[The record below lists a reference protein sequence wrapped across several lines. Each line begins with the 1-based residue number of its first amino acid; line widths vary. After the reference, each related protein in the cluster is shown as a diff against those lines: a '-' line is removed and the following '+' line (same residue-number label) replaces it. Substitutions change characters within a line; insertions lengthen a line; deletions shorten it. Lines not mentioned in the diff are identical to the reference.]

1 MLHAKR
7 RGPSNLADPAEV
19 PASSVWVDPVLREEE
34 VPEPQITHPY
44 DVIVRVAVCGVCG
57 SDLHCSHAGQDGYV
71 SFGGPARLPVILGH
85 EFTGTVTRVGNAVTN
100 VAAGDRVT
108 AESIWACWKCDECR
122 AGHLNQCRRR
132 ELLGLTVNGALASS
146 VLVDARHCYS
156 IEPLVSRYG
165 VDRAL
170 ELGALLEPLGV
181 ARRALTRARVR
192 ADDRIVVVGTGPIG
206 LGIIMLAREAG
217 VTKIVAFDLIDSRVT
232 MAEAAGAR
240 AFNVT
245 SLTQFRGGVD
255 DAIRDAFGGQR
266 ASLAVEAA
274 GTVEAFDTAFASLEN
289 RGRLLVLGRMP
300 ARVPLD
306 TNALLSKALTLI
318 GSRGHAG
325 QGIFP
330 ELIRHVTD
338 GPLDPSSLITARF
351 GIHQLQ
357 EAFAHAREASGA
369 KTLIRM
375 DA

>member
-1 MLHAKR
+1 
-7 RGPSNLADPAEV
+7 
-19 PASSVWVDPVLREEE
+19 
-34 VPEPQITHPY
+34 
-44 DVIVRVAVCGVCG
+44 
-57 SDLHCSHAGQDGYV
+57 
-71 SFGGPARLPVILGH
+71 
-85 EFTGTVTRVGNAVTN
+85 
-100 VAAGDRVT
+100 
-108 AESIWACWKCDECR
+108 
-122 AGHLNQCRRR
+122 
-132 ELLGLTVNGALASS
+132 
-146 VLVDARHCYS
+146 VDARHCYS
-156 IEPLVSRYG
+156 IEPLVRRYG
-165 VDRAL
+165 LDRGL

-217 VTKIVAFDLIDSRVT
+217 VTQIVAFDLIDSRVR

-240 AFNVT
+240 AFNVA

-274 GTVEAFDTAFASLEN
+274 GTVEAFDTAFAALEN

-306 TNALLSKALTLI
+306 TNALLSKALTVI

-325 QGIFP
+325 EGIFR
-330 ELIRHVTD
+330 ELIRHLTE
-338 GPLDPSSLITARF
+338 GPLDPSALVTARF

-357 EAFAHAREASGA
+357 EAFAYAREASGA

-375 DA
+375 EA